1 MRALLVAIACFLAIH
16 SASAL
21 TYGDVMGT
29 WRGTLIQ
36 SGVGGTFSM
45 NVTMRIVP
53 FKRNGLLLRSI
64 IVLPQTTAVEYRRF
78 NGNGRAD
85 QAVYIQN
92 QFYSGGS
99 GAWTVGRTTLREA
112 AKLTYWE
119 GTEMTERFT
128 LVFHGKWL
136 SYRSTYS
143 GGARIT
149 GVLRRR

>member
-1 MRALLVAIACFLAIH
+1 
-16 SASAL
+16 
-21 TYGDVMGT
+21 
-29 WRGTLIQ
+29 
-36 SGVGGTFSM
+36 M

-64 IVLPQTTAVEYRRF
+64 IVLPKTTAVEYRRF
-78 NGNGRAD
+78 NGSSGRAD
-85 QAVYIQN
+85 QAAYIQN

-99 GAWTVGRTTLREA
+99 GAWDVGRTTLREA

-128 LVFHGKWL
+128 LVFHGRWL

-143 GGARIT
+143 GGARVN
-149 GVLRRR
+149 GVLHRR